1 MEKSLAVPTAGEADR
16 SAELR
21 SVYDSH
27 KGFVWACLQR
37 FGAPTSELEDLFQEV
52 FLVVHRKLSSFEP
65 GAPMRPWLFGIALR
79 VASNHRRRAY
89 RRWELSSDELV
100 DAARTEHDSPETS
113 AASSQARRTLHRI
126 LGGMPLEKRAVFVMF
141 EIEGKSC
148 DEIAT
153 ELVVPVGTVYS
164 RLHAARDVF
173 AKALRQHEARHP
185 GARR

>member
-1 MEKSLAVPTAGEADR
+1 VYEA
-16 SAELR
+16 
-21 SVYDSH
+21 H

-37 FGAPTSELEDLFQEV
+37 FGAPSSELEDLFQEV

-100 DAARTEHDSPETS
+100 GAAPAEHDSPETN
-113 AASSQARRTLHRI
+113 AASMQARRALNAI
-126 LGGMPLEKRAVFVMF
+126 LGGLPLEKRAVFVMF

-153 ELVVPVGTVYS
+153 ELGVPVGTVYS
-164 RLHAARDVF
+164 RLHAARDSF
-173 AKALRQHEARHP
+173 AKALRQHKARHE